1 MGAFLVDLSQQCTP
15 LLRSMTH
22 FDFWLGG
29 IYGYSVVDL
38 LEQAGPEIDPWVFMH
53 LEAIPVPPGF
63 AIAWPRLTIS

>member
-1 MGAFLVDLSQQCTP
+1 
-15 LLRSMTH
+15 MTH